1 MITGANAVIRTAEPD
16 DGAFLKA
23 FYDPE
28 VPRSCLLDQRREL
41 IVPTLDEIREVLA
54 RKEQG
59 RSVFYAVEDLEGHV
73 RGFCS
78 LRGLNQEAGYSEFIV
93 ILVDDA
99 DFARP
104 LATEIFE
111 FLTRRAFYDM
121 RLNKVMTHALGC
133 EAAYRAYLLQHGF
146 KSDGVQREAVFA
158 CGRWHDLEA
167 FTLFGRDVASL
178 ALEAACP

>member
-23 FYDPE
+23 FYDPAL
-28 VPRSCLLDQRREL
+28 PRSCLLDQRREL
-41 IVPTLDEIREVLA
+41 IVPTLDEVREVLA
-54 RKEQG
+54 QKEQG
-59 RSVFYAVEDLEGHV
+59 RSVFYAVEDLEGQV

-99 DFARP
+99 DFGRP
-104 LATEIFE
+104 LATEVFE
-111 FLTRRAFYDM
+111 FLTRRAFYDV

-133 EAAYRAYLLQHGF
+133 EAAYRAYLLRHGF
-146 KSDGVQREAVFA
+146 KSDGVQREAVFTL
-158 CGRWHDLEA
+158 GRWHDLEA
-167 FTLFGRDVASL
+167 FTLFRSDVPSL
-178 ALEAACP
+178 AVEAVCP